1 MNIFIRELKGNFKSL
16 LIWSGIVLLFV
27 LIGFSKFSA
36 YAGNP
41 ELLAILDTMPKAVID
56 SLSLKAFDL
65 TTVTGFYGIMYIY
78 FALILS
84 IASVMWGS
92 DFISKEERDKTVE
105 FALTLP
111 VTRASLITGKTLAA
125 VVGCIVLLIVT
136 WLGTFMGA
144 ASYHPDREFYSFVAL
159 SMVALF
165 ILQMLFLAIGVFLGC
180 AMKYYKQANSLAVS
194 ILLGTFFL
202 YIFSGLKENLDF
214 LKYFSPFKYFNPLD
228 MLNKATIDINFVLLS
243 AGIIAVCMTGAYLTY
258 ARRDLYI

>member
-1 MNIFIRELKGNFKSL
+1 MNIFIREVKANFKSQ

-27 LIGFSKFSA
+27 LIGFAKFSA

-41 ELLAILDTMPKAVID
+41 ELLAILDTMPQAMID
-56 SLSLKAFDL
+56 SLSLRAFDL
-65 TTVTGFYGIMYIY
+65 TTVTGFYGIMFIY

-105 FALTLP
+105 FSLTLP
-111 VTRASLITGKTLAA
+111 VTRAEVITGKTLAA
-125 VVGCIVLLIVT
+125 VVGCLVLLLVT
-136 WLGTFMGA
+136 WMSTLIGA
-144 ASYHPDREFYSFVAL
+144 TSYQRDSEFYAFVAL

-165 ILQMLFLAIGVFLGC
+165 IMQMVFLAIGVFLGC

-194 ILLGTFFL
+194 ILLGAFFL
-202 YIFSGLKENLDF
+202 YIFSGLNENLDF

-228 MLNKATIDINFVLLS
+228 ILNKSLIDPGFVILS
-243 AGIIAVCMTGAYLTY
+243 VAIIVVCMIGAYLTY